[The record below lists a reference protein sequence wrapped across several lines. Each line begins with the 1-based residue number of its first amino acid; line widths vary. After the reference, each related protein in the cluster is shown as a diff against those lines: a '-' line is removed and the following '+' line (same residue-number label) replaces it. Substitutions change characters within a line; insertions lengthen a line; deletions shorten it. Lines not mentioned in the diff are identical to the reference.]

1 MVKLVFSY
9 NNRGLCLKG
18 FNLCYFLLKFM
29 TLLKLLSS
37 LYLSVLPSFFILFL
51 IFLAISLIFC
61 SKYIGSS
68 MVFGFISTLE
78 PTYVVLYVDVS
89 TPISWFKVLNKL
101 LWFLFNEL
109 AVFDTYVSIFSIL
122 ELLFKTFWYY
132 FDTFFN
138 LYYSRE
144 AYLLFIF
151 SKTL

>member
-1 MVKLVFSY
+1 
-9 NNRGLCLKG
+9 
-18 FNLCYFLLKFM
+18 
-29 TLLKLLSS
+29 
-37 LYLSVLPSFFILFL
+37 
-51 IFLAISLIFC
+51 LIFC